1 MTSFQCEP
9 GFSLVGGGTVTCN
22 NSGLWSPDPALLM
35 CTSMLPLLLCTC
47 ILQTSTIFIVG
58 QSVPKDILFTVGLS
72 VPETVDIAPIA
83 GGVVGGLIAVIL
95 VVLMVIV
102 LVVFLVQRVK
112 GETTMMCVQCA
123 VMSALV
129 V

>member
-1 MTSFQCEP
+1 M
-9 GFSLVGGGTVTCN
+9 
-22 NSGLWSPDPALLM
+22 
-35 CTSMLPLLLCTC
+35 
-47 ILQTSTIFIVG
+47 
-58 QSVPKDILFTVGLS
+58 
-72 VPETVDIAPIA
+72 DIAPIA

>member
-1 MTSFQCEP
+1 MISFQCDP

-35 CTSMLPLLLCTC
+35 CTSMLPLILC
-47 ILQTSTIFIVG
+47 ILQTSTKLTVG
-58 QSVPKDILFTVGLS
+58 PSIPVPVDILFTVGPSL
-72 VPETVDIAPIA
+72 PVDIAPSA

-102 LVVFLVQRVK
+102 LVVFLVQKVK

-123 VMSALV
+123 VMSSRV

>member
-1 MTSFQCEP
+1 M
-9 GFSLVGGGTVTCN
+9 
-22 NSGLWSPDPALLM
+22 GLP
-35 CTSMLPLLLCTC
+35 
-47 ILQTSTIFIVG
+47 
-58 QSVPKDILFTVGLS
+58 VPV
-72 VPETVDIAPIA
+72 EDIAPIA

-102 LVVFLVQRVK
+102 LVIFLAQRVK

>member
-1 MTSFQCEP
+1 MISFQCEP
-9 GFSLVGGGTVTCN
+9 GFSLVGEGTVTCN
-22 NSGLWSPDPALLM
+22 NSGLWSPDPALLI
-35 CTSMLPLLLCTC
+35 CASMLPLLLC
-47 ILQTSTIFIVG
+47 ILQTITLFLTGPSLP
-58 QSVPKDILFTVGLS
+58 VP
-72 VPETVDIAPIA
+72 VDIAPIA

-112 GETTMMCVQCA
+112 GVTTMMCVQCA

>member
-1 MTSFQCEP
+1 MHIT
-9 GFSLVGGGTVTCN
+9 
-22 NSGLWSPDPALLM
+22 DHHY
-35 CTSMLPLLLCTC
+35 
-47 ILQTSTIFIVG
+47 IHIVG
-58 QSVPKDILFTVGLS
+58 AS
-72 VPETVDIAPIA
+72 VPEDIAPIA

>member
-1 MTSFQCEP
+1 MYQYVTST
-9 GFSLVGGGTVTCN
+9 LVY
-22 NSGLWSPDPALLM
+22 
-35 CTSMLPLLLCTC
+35 C
-47 ILQTSTIFIVG
+47 ILQTSTIIFIVG
-58 QSVPKDILFTVGLS
+58 LSVPKDILFTVGLS

-123 VMSALV
+123 VTSALV

>member
-1 MTSFQCEP
+1 MEGLSPATT
-9 GFSLVGGGTVTCN
+9 LV
-22 NSGLWSPDPALLM
+22 SGLLTLLYSGVPVCYLHFS
-35 CTSMLPLLLCTC
+35 CTLL
-47 ILQTSTIFIVG
+47 TIAIIIIG
-58 QSVPKDILFTVGLS
+58 PPVP
-72 VPETVDIAPIA
+72 VDIAPIA

-95 VVLMVIV
+95 VVLMIIV
-102 LVVFLVQRVK
+102 LVVFLVQGVK

>member
-1 MTSFQCEP
+1 MYITDQHY
-9 GFSLVGGGTVTCN
+9 
-22 NSGLWSPDPALLM
+22 
-35 CTSMLPLLLCTC
+35 
-47 ILQTSTIFIVG
+47 I
-58 QSVPKDILFTVGLS
+58 TVGLS
-72 VPETVDIAPIA
+72 VLETVSMDIAPIA
-83 GGVVGGLIAVIL
+83 GGVVGDLIAVL

-102 LVVFLVQRVK
+102 LVVCLVQRVK

>member
-1 MTSFQCEP
+1 M
-9 GFSLVGGGTVTCN
+9 
-22 NSGLWSPDPALLM
+22 
-35 CTSMLPLLLCTC
+35 
-47 ILQTSTIFIVG
+47 
-58 QSVPKDILFTVGLS
+58 
-72 VPETVDIAPIA
+72 DIAPIA

-102 LVVFLVQRVK
+102 LVVCLVQRVK

>member
-1 MTSFQCEP
+1 
-9 GFSLVGGGTVTCN
+9 
-22 NSGLWSPDPALLM
+22 M
-35 CTSMLPLLLCTC
+35 CITDQHY
-47 ILQTSTIFIVG
+47 IIVG
-58 QSVPKDILFTVGLS
+58 PSVP
-72 VPETVDIAPIA
+72 VPMDMDMDIAPIA
-83 GGVVGGLIAVIL
+83 GVVVGGLIAVIL

-102 LVVFLVQRVK
+102 LVVFLVQRVN

>member
-1 MTSFQCEP
+1 MISFQCEP

-22 NSGLWSPDPALLM
+22 NSGLWSPYPALLM
-35 CTSMLPLLLCTC
+35 RTSMLPLLLC
-47 ILQTSTIFIVG
+47 ILLIITVFLTGS
-58 QSVPKDILFTVGLS
+58 SVP
-72 VPETVDIAPIA
+72 VPIDIAPIA

-95 VVLMVIV
+95 VALMVIV
-102 LVVFLVQRVK
+102 LVVCLVQRVK